1 MRRFTP
7 ILTFPHRVGRELC
20 SRPMAPRSGLSA
32 VCLLLVAAA
41 VAVSC
46 GSQDTPTAQPGVPTS
61 TPRQLI
67 QQSSRQMAALN
78 TARFELV
85 HKDDGSSQLF
95 PGVELTRIEGEV
107 DMPDRFAVSA
117 EALSLFPRSF
127 IRIDVA
133 VSGDR
138 AMMTDFLNREKWNP
152 FPVES
157 LPFDFAN
164 LGSTL
169 SDIILSMDSL
179 SQVGEESVD
188 GVLSR
193 RIRGTVDSAT
203 MAALIPAAGEG
214 FVLTLDL
221 WIGERESLLRRV
233 RIEGQILPTDRPDLV
248 RVLSIKDFDRPVEI
262 TLPRT

>member
-1 MRRFTP
+1 
-7 ILTFPHRVGRELC
+7 
-20 SRPMAPRSGLSA
+20 MAPRSGLL
-32 VCLLLVAAA
+32 VGCLLLIATA
-41 VAVSC
+41 VALSC
-46 GSQDTPTAQPGVPTS
+46 GSLTQTAQPGLPTS
-61 TPRQLI
+61 TPRQII

-117 EALSLFPRSF
+117 EALSFFPRSF

-133 VSGDR
+133 VSGDQ

-169 SDIILSMDSL
+169 SAIILSMTGL
-179 SQVGEESVD
+179 GQVGAESID
-188 GVLSR
+188 GVPSR

-203 MAALIPAAGEG
+203 MAALVPAAGEG

-233 RIEGQILPTDRPDLV
+233 RIEGQILTTDRPGLV
-248 RVLSIKDFDRPVEI
+248 RILSIKDFDWPVQI